1 MSLFYF
7 YLENIY
13 LKNLPFFYCHVNLW
27 SVFTA
32 FAFDSIPVANY
43 VQMSEPIERTFSE
56 MQFFPKEK
64 ILPTYKTKQIGEK
77 GEAFFT
83 LV

>member
-1 MSLFYF
+1 
-7 YLENIY
+7 
-13 LKNLPFFYCHVNLW
+13 
-27 SVFTA
+27 
-32 FAFDSIPVANY
+32 
-43 VQMSEPIERTFSE
+43 MSEPIERTFSE